1 MIRFFFCIPMLTI
14 LFVTPFATT
23 LDYYS
28 FDNWVSIMGYQSDSN
43 WLGGPTSAFWVKYEI
58 VTTLN
63 GSVQWYG
70 QKTVPGFYF
79 TGSQYYEII
88 NLNTISITT
97 AKVRLSSNGNQVSGA
112 GNVYEN

>member
-1 MIRFFFCIPMLTI
+1 
-14 LFVTPFATT
+14 
-23 LDYYS
+23 
-28 FDNWVSIMGYQSDSN
+28 MGYQSDSN

-97 AKVRLSSNGNQVSGA
+97 AKVRLSFNGNQVSGA